1 MSSADLFDAE
11 LPPDPLPVLGAWLDD
26 AVEQLQ
32 PHNPT
37 AMTLATVDEQG
48 QPRARMVIC
57 RGYDADAGWLVF
69 YTDRSSHKGRELAR
83 KPRASLVFYWEP
95 LQRQVRIDGPVSDA
109 PEAQA
114 DAYFASRPAGA
125 QLAAWASE
133 QSQALAD
140 RAALERRYEQE
151 LRRFGLH
158 SDGGGPADV
167 PRPERWGGY
176 RVWIE
181 RLEFWVGRT
190 HRLHDRALYTREL
203 EPDGAGWKGGAWQ
216 VTRLQP

>member
-1 MSSADLFDAE
+1 
-11 LPPDPLPVLGAWLDD
+11 VLGAWLDD
-26 AVEQLQ
+26 AALQLQ

-37 AMTLATVDEQG
+37 AMTLATVNEHG

-69 YTDRSSHKGRELAR
+69 YTDRTSPKGHDLAGT
-83 KPRASLVFYWEP
+83 PRASLVFYWDP

-109 PEAQA
+109 AAAQA
-114 DAYFASRPAGA
+114 DAYFASRPVGA

-133 QSQALAD
+133 QSRPLAD

-151 LRRFGLH
+151 LARFGLH
-158 SDGGGPADV
+158 SDGGGPAEV
-167 PRPERWGGY
+167 PRPEGWGGY

-181 RLEFWVGRT
+181 RIEFWVGRSD
-190 HRLHDRALYTREL
+190 RLHDRALYTREL
-203 EPDGAGWKGGAWQ
+203 EPTGAGFKGGAWQ